1 MSKSDNISRRRF
13 LGQASCAAVGSSAL
27 FSTLLN
33 LRLMGTAA
41 AAVPTT
47 DYRAVVCL
55 FLFGGN
61 DSYNMLVP
69 RGSSSGSAEYTEYAN
84 IRRDLAIPY
93 SSLLPINPLNPD
105 GRGFGVHPGMPEIQS
120 LFESGRLA
128 FITNV
133 GTLIRP
139 MNITDYRNNLY
150 RPLGLYSHADQQQQ
164 WHTCLPDKRTNI
176 GWGGRAADLLKS
188 LNTQNSVSMNISLSG
203 VNIFQTGQSVLSYAV
218 DPTGATVLTGN
229 TATTG
234 VDGFR
239 NAAIRSQLDLEY
251 KNLFE
256 RTFTGNTRTALDANS
271 VFNTATSSVTLNT
284 PFPSNP
290 VADRLKMIAKII
302 GGRSA
307 LGAKR
312 QTFFVGWGGFDFHDN
327 VIGNMSTMM
336 PQLSQSV
343 KAFDD
348 AMRELGI
355 SDKVTLFLASDFGR
369 TLTSN
374 GAGSDHGWGGN
385 VFAVGGAVNGKRIF
399 GTYPSLAAGSSL
411 DCGQGRLLPQISV
424 DAYAAELALWLGVL
438 PGDLPT
444 VLPNVRNFYAG
455 PGSPIGFLP
464 PP

>member
-1 MSKSDNISRRRF
+1 MSNSNTVSRRKF
-13 LGQASCAAVGSSAL
+13 LGQASCAAVGASAL

-33 LRLMGTAA
+33 LRLMSTAA
-41 AAVPTT
+41 AAVPTN

-61 DSYNMLVP
+61 DSFNMLVP
-69 RGSSSGSAEYTEYAN
+69 RGASSGSAEYLEYSGV
-84 IRRDLAIPY
+84 RRDLALPY
-93 SSLLPINPLNPD
+93 SSLLPINPLNGD
-105 GRGFGVHPGMPEIQS
+105 GRGFGLHPGMPEVQG

-139 MNITDYRNNLY
+139 ITLAEYANALN

-164 WHTCLPDKRTNI
+164 WHTCMSSSRGSI
-176 GWGGRAADLLKS
+176 GWGGRAADLLRS
-188 LNTQNSVSMNISLSG
+188 LNGASNVSMNISMTG
-203 VNIFQTGQSVLSYAV
+203 VNIFQTGNNVFPYAV
-218 DPTGATVLTGN
+218 DPAGATVLLGSGTISG
-229 TATTG
+229 T
-234 VDGFR
+234 DGFR
-239 NAAIRSQLDLEY
+239 NAAINSQLDLEY

-256 RTFTGNTRTALDANS
+256 KTFVSSTRNAIDANDT
-271 VFNTATSSVTLNT
+271 FNNATSNVSLTT
-284 PFPSNP
+284 PFPANNI
-290 VADRLKMIAKII
+290 ADRLKMIAKII
-302 GGRSA
+302 GARST

-312 QTFFVGWGGFDFHDN
+312 QTFFLGWQGFDFHDN
-327 VIGNMSTMM
+327 VLGNMSGMM

-343 KAFDD
+343 KAFDL
-348 AMRELGI
+348 AMQELGI

-399 GTYPSLAAGSSL
+399 GQYPSLAKGSSL
-411 DCGQGRLLPQISV
+411 DCGQGRLLPRISV
-424 DAYAAELALWLGVL
+424 DEYAAELALWLGVPQSQL
-438 PGDLPT
+438 PD
-444 VLPNVRNFYAG
+444 VLPNIRTFYSG
-455 PGSPIGFLP
+455 PGAPIGFLP